1 MTNKKSQ
8 PINDEELVRRA
19 QAGELNAFEALTGRY
34 EERVYSL
41 ALGMLHHQEDA
52 EEVTQQTFLSA
63 LQNLAGFRDGVS
75 FSAWLLNI
83 ATHAT
88 IKVIRKR
95 KRLVNRSSA
104 GSK

>member
-1 MTNKKSQ
+1 M
-8 PINDEELVRRA
+8 RRA

-41 ALGMLHHQEDA
+41 ALRMLHHQEDA

-63 LQNLAGFRDGVS
+63 LENLAGFRDGVS
-75 FSAWLLNI
+75 FSTWLLRI

-88 IKVIRKR
+88 LKVIRKR
-95 KRLVNRSSA
+95 KGLVNSSSE